1 MLTVAKRESRSKRP
15 AAIGGEPARS
25 GSGYPRW
32 SRIANPARLAAARP
46 RNRLRGLRY
55 LVAALMAGCASVGS
69 ALSQAS
75 LLSSALP
82 TSRSIQAGG
91 TATAFATVINTGPGT
106 ATGCSI
112 SPLASLA
119 ADFLY
124 QTTDPDTNA
133 LAGTANT
140 PVDIGEG
147 ASQSFLFALT
157 PSAAFAPTEIE
168 LRYDCANTEPAA
180 VVPGLNTLLL
190 SSSSTPVSDIVV
202 LAATPTGDGLLQIPE
217 TLGANAFAAATVN
230 VGVSD
235 TITAT
240 ADTGTAFLPVTLSL
254 CASDAVT
261 GECLSAPASSVTSL
275 IEAGATPTFSVFVSA
290 TGPVPLDPA
299 RNRVFVRFSDAAGV
313 SRGSASVAVQTA
325 VGVNTA
331 SCDAQTGGD
340 VPTIQLVRAYPNL
353 QFSEPV
359 AWLSS
364 TSGDR
369 VFVVE
374 KAGRVVS
381 FVNGDAVSATNT
393 FVDLSTR
400 VDAQSEGGLLG
411 MAFDPDF
418 PDNGL
423 VYLSYTTSDDPLND
437 SGGNFRSVVSRFSVD
452 STGDALDPASEAIL
466 LTFPQPFS
474 NHNGGQLGFGP
485 DGLLYIGL
493 GDGGGAGDAL
503 DNGQNPATLYGSML
517 RIDVSQPDAVRGL
530 PYSIPA
536 GNPYAANL
544 SCNDGACPEIFALGL
559 RNPWRW
565 SFDRVTGA
573 LWAGDVGQGDWEEID
588 RIESGGNYGWRCL
601 EATHTFNSLS
611 CDNKAF
617 RAPIAEYSH
626 NQGQSVTGGYVYRGA
641 SLASLEGTYVFGDFV
656 SGRIWGLFAP
666 YSTTPDCR
674 LLVDTDLNISSFAQ
688 DNDGEILVIAY
699 SGELYRIAP

>member
-1 MLTVAKRESRSKRP
+1 MHALLPGALPRS
-15 AAIGGEPARS
+15 
-25 GSGYPRW
+25 
-32 SRIANPARLAAARP
+32 L
-46 RNRLRGLRY
+46 LRGLRY
-55 LVAALMAGCASVGS
+55 LVATLMVVCAGLGS
-69 ALSQAS
+69 AFSQAS
-75 LLSSALP
+75 LLSAVLP
-82 TSRSIQAGG
+82 NSRSIQTGG
-91 TATAFATVINTGPGT
+91 TATVFATVINAGPGT

-112 SPLASLA
+112 SPLTGIA

-124 QTTDPDTNA
+124 QTTDPGTNA
-133 LAGTANT
+133 LTGTANT

-147 ASQSFLFALT
+147 TSQSFLFALT
-157 PSAAFAPTEIE
+157 PSAAFAPTEIA

-190 SSSSTPVSDIVV
+190 SSSSTPVPDIVV
-202 LAATPTGDGLLQIPE
+202 LAATPTSDGMLQLPAS
-217 TLGANAFAAATVN
+217 TGANAFAVATVN

-240 ADTGTAFLPVTLSL
+240 ADTGTTILPVTLSL
-254 CASDAVT
+254 CASDPAT
-261 GECLSAPASSVTSL
+261 GECLSAPASSLTTS
-275 IEAGATPTFSVFVSA
+275 IDAGATPAFSVFVSA

-299 RNRVFVRFSDAAGV
+299 RNRVFVRFRDAAGV
-313 SRGSASVAVQTA
+313 SRGSASVALQTA

-340 VPTIQLVRAYPNL
+340 VPAIQLVRAYPNL

-364 TSGDR
+364 ASGER

-381 FVNGDAVSATNT
+381 FVNGDTVSAMTT

-418 PDNGL
+418 PSNGF
-423 VYLSYTTSDDPLND
+423 VYLSYTTSDDPLLD

-452 STGDALDPASEAIL
+452 TTGDALDPASEAIL

-485 DGLLYIGL
+485 DGLLYIGF
-493 GDGGGAGDAL
+493 GDGGGAGDSL

-517 RIDVSQPDAVRGL
+517 RLDVGRPDAVRGL

-565 SFDRVTGA
+565 SFDRFTGA

-588 RIESGGNYGWRCL
+588 RIESGGNYGWRCF
-601 EATHTFNSLS
+601 EATHVFNSLS
-611 CDNKAF
+611 CENKTF
-617 RAPIAEYSH
+617 RAPLAEYSH
-626 NQGQSVTGGYVYRGA
+626 SQGQSVTGGYVYRGA
-641 SLASLEGTYVFGDFV
+641 SVTALDGTYLFGDFV

-674 LLVDTDLNISSFAQ
+674 LLVDTTLNISSFAQ

-699 SGELYRIAP
+699 SGELYRIVP